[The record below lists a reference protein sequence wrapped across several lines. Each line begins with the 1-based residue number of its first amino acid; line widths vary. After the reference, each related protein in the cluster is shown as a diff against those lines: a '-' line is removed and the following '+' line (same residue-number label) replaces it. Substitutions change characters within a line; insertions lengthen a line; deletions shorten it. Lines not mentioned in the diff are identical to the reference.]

1 MKPPKP
7 VRLYPKSRQFVY
19 ELHAIFEQAG
29 LEAEDPDDKTL
40 LYWKDLVTNKRY
52 RIGEDLLLQVSGKDF
67 DRWAL
72 ESVESYALP
81 LTDTILLKLLEIV
94 K

>member
-1 MKPPKP
+1 MKSPNP
-7 VRLYPKSRQFVY
+7 VRLYPKSKQFVY

-40 LYWKDLVTNKRY
+40 LYWKDTTTDKRY
-52 RIGEDLLLQVSGKDF
+52 RIGADLLLQVSGKDF

-72 ESVESYALP
+72 ESGQSYALP
-81 LTDTILLKLLEIV
+81 LTDIKLLKLLEALR
-94 K
+94 